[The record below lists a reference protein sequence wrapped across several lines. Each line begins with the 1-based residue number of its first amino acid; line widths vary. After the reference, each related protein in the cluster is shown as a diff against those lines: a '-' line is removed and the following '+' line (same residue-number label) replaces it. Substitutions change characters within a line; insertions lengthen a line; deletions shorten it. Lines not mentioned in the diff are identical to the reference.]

1 MSKMIK
7 TTLIAA
13 SLLAGAS
20 FAYADNGSRSA
31 PSADGRNN
39 GDGPDQIEKQEMLD
53 NNPTGSIMTCDS
65 GTYDANGNCVYVDPD
80 MQ

>member
-20 FAYADNGSRSA
+20 FAYAENDNRSA
-31 PSADGRNN
+31 PSADGGNR
-39 GDGPDQIEKQEMLD
+39 GKAPDAIEKQEMLD
-53 NNPTGSIMTCDS
+53 TNPTGSIVPCDS
-65 GTYDANGNCVYVDPD
+65 GTYNANGNCVHVDPD

>member
-7 TTLIAA
+7 TILIAA

-20 FAYADNGSRSA
+20 FAYADNDSRSA
-31 PSADGRNN
+31 PSADN
-39 GDGPDQIEKQEMLD
+39 GNRGKAPDVIERDDMLD
-53 NNPTGSIMTCDS
+53 TNPTGSIVGCDS